1 MKKTVPLKKN
11 YEFMRVYK
19 KGRFYVG
26 RYIILY
32 VLPNR
37 FTGLRLGITASKKVG
52 KSVCR
57 NRLKRLIR
65 ESYRF
70 YEDFVNDGF
79 DLVFVA
85 RNSDNAPDYHDIC
98 REMKFLLKKMEVFD
112 KEKWD
117 CSKGSLSC

>member
-26 RYIILY
+26 RLLILY
-32 VLPNR
+32 VLPSR
-37 FTGLRLGITASKKVG
+37 FNGLRLGITASKKVG

-85 RNSDNAPDYHDIC
+85 RNTDKLPDYHDVC

-117 CSKGSLSC
+117 CSKDSLSC

>member
-11 YEFMRVYK
+11 FEFMRVYK

-26 RYIILY
+26 KYIILY

-37 FTGLRLGITASKKVG
+37 FTGPRLGITASKKVG
-52 KSVCR
+52 KSVYR

-65 ESYRF
+65 ESYRL
-70 YEDFVNDGF
+70 YEDFIIDGY
-79 DLVFVA
+79 DMVFVA
-85 RNSDNAPDYHDIC
+85 RNSEVMPGYQEIS

-117 CSKGSLSC
+117 CSKGSLS

>member
-11 YEFMRVYK
+11 YEFMRIYK

-26 RYIILY
+26 KFLILY

-37 FTGLRLGITASKKVG
+37 SNGLRLGITASKKVG

-65 ESYRF
+65 ESYRM
-70 YEDFVNDGF
+70 YEDYVKDGF
-79 DLVFVA
+79 DMIVVA
-85 RNSDNAPDYHDIC
+85 RNNDVMPGYSEIS
-98 REMKFLLKKMEVFD
+98 RELKFLLKRMEVFD

-117 CSKGSLSC
+117 CSKGC

>member
-1 MKKTVPLKKN
+1 MKKTIPLKKN

-26 RYIILY
+26 KYIILY

-37 FTGLRLGITASKKVG
+37 FKGLRLGITASKKVG
-52 KSVCR
+52 NSVSR

-65 ESYRF
+65 ESYRLF
-70 YEDFVNDGF
+70 EDFVKDGF
-79 DLVFVA
+79 DMVIVA
-85 RNSDNAPDYHDIC
+85 RNTEVMPGYSEISK
-98 REMKFLLKKMEVFD
+98 ELKFLLKRMEVFN

-117 CSKGSLSC
+117 SSKGL